1 MKQVIIEFIPIIL
14 FFLLLTYTE
23 KMVQLSTTGLGKI
36 FVILIILFYA
46 SIDKLYGILVCL
58 LFILF
63 YQSDIFNNI
72 LNKCNKEQE
81 GFEPILD
88 NIITHNSVKQLE
100 PISYSDQ
107 YELPKVNTE
116 SAKEFRQQHCEKG
129 HLVNKGQKI
138 KIDIADHVYP
148 EISFHD
154 EKCNIC
160 DSKCGFN
167 IVEKQINIT
176 QNMTPKSGR

>member
-14 FFLLLTYTE
+14 LFLLLTYTE
-23 KMVQLSTTGLGKI
+23 KMVEWANTGLGKLL
-36 FVILIILFYA
+36 VVLIILFYS
-46 SIDKLYGILVCL
+46 SIDKLYGVLVCL

-72 LNKCNKEQE
+72 LNKCSKEN
-81 GFEPILD
+81 FEPMLD
-88 NIITHNSVKQLE
+88 NIVTHSAVKQLE
-100 PISYSDQ
+100 PISYNEQ
-107 YELPKVNTE
+107 YQLPKVNME
-116 SAKEFRQQHCEKG
+116 SVKGFRQEHCEKG

-160 DSKCGFN
+160 DSNCGFN
-167 IVEKQINIT
+167 IVEKQINIRE
-176 QNMTPKSGR
+176 NMTPKSGR

>member
-14 FFLLLTYTE
+14 LFLLLTYTE
-23 KMVQLSTTGLGKI
+23 KMVQWTNTGLGKLL
-36 FVILIILFYA
+36 VILIILFYA

-72 LNKCNKEQE
+72 LNKCNKEE

-88 NIITHNSVKQLE
+88 NPVTHNAVKQLE
-100 PISYSDQ
+100 PISYNDQ

-116 SAKEFRQQHCEKG
+116 AVKEFRQQHCEKG

-160 DSKCGFN
+160 DSKCDFN
-167 IVEKQINIT
+167 IVEKQINI
-176 QNMTPKSGR
+176 NEIMRPKSGR